1 LFVLRLR
8 QILFFLFI
16 YLAMAVI
23 GIGGLPLIVT
33 RQSSMWVV
41 KAWAH
46 TVFWGARVIMGI
58 EVEVRGAEHAPSGPA
73 LVAAKHQSMMD
84 IVFPFTVFPAA
95 CFVLKQELMWAPILG
110 WYAWRNRMIP
120 VDRSAGAA
128 ALKKMVRQSRERLDA
143 GLQIVIYPEGTR
155 TAPGADAD
163 YKPGVAGLYR
173 DLGDTPCYLVAT
185 NSGTCWPAKG
195 MDFRPGKVV
204 FQFLEPI
211 PAGLKRGEF
220 MKELQGRVETASKAL
235 L

>member
-1 LFVLRLR
+1 VLRAR
-8 QILFFLFI
+8 QVAFFLWI

-23 GIGGLPLIVT
+23 GIGGAPLIVT
-33 RQSSMWVV
+33 RRTSMWVV

-46 TVFWGARVIMGI
+46 TVFWGARAIMGI
-58 EVEVRGAEHAPSGPA
+58 TVEVRGLEHAPRGAA

-84 IVFPFTVFPAA
+84 IVFPFTVFDSA
-95 CFVLKQELMWAPILG
+95 CFVLKKELSWMPVLG

-128 ALKKMVRQSRERLDA
+128 ALKLMVRQARERLHE

-173 DLGDTPCYLVAT
+173 DLGDVPCALIAT

-204 FQFLEPI
+204 FEFLAPI

-220 MKELQGRVETASKAL
+220 MKELQGRIEAASKAL